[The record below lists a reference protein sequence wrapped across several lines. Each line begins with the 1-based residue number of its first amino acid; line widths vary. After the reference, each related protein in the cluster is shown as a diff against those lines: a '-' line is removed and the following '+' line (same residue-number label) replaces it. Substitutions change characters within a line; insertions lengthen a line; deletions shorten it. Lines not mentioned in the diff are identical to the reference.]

1 MNEIKIKPIVELL
14 KVLRDNTDKIVLWQ
28 SPLYG
33 IDELNA
39 FHELFSREEKYIL
52 KGLLIDWGVKPDEY
66 LVEPIWNL
74 LDKMIEYETE
84 EQIR

>member
-1 MNEIKIKPIVELL
+1 MNEIKIRPVVELL

-28 SPLYG
+28 SPLDG
-33 IDELNA
+33 IGELNV

-52 KGLLIDWGVKPDEY
+52 KGLLIGWGVKPDKY
-66 LVEPIWNL
+66 VVEPIWNL

>member
-1 MNEIKIKPIVELL
+1 MNEIKIRPVVELL

-28 SPLYG
+28 SPLDG

-52 KGLLIDWGVKPDEY
+52 KGLLIDWGVKPEEY
-66 LVEPIWNL
+66 VVEPMWNL
-74 LDKMIEYETE
+74 LDIMIEYETE
-84 EQIR
+84 EQFR

>member
-1 MNEIKIKPIVELL
+1 MNEIKIRPVVELL

-28 SPLYG
+28 SPLDG

-39 FHELFSREEKYIL
+39 FHGLFSREEKYIL
-52 KGLLIDWGVKPDEY
+52 KGLLIDWGVKLDEY

-74 LDKMIEYETE
+74 LDKMIEYETK
-84 EQIR
+84 R

>member
-1 MNEIKIKPIVELL
+1 MNEIKIRPVTELL

-28 SPLYG
+28 SPLDG

-66 LVEPIWNL
+66 LVEPVWNI
-74 LDKMIEYETE
+74 LDNLINFYTE
-84 EQIR
+84 E

>member
-1 MNEIKIKPIVELL
+1 MNEIKIRPITELL

-28 SPLYG
+28 SPLDG

-74 LDKMIEYETE
+74 LDEIIDFYENY
-84 EQIR
+84 